1 MADILID
8 LAQRETKNLS
18 VKFANLVVNKAR
30 GKTRLLERTHRFA
43 GFRVLKAPDVPSVLI
58 ELGFLTNRNDEK
70 QLVSASWRRK
80 VAGAL
85 VDSIDSFFSDGKLAS
100 AGP

>member
-1 MADILID
+1 MIWRNAK
-8 LAQRETKNLS
+8 QKS
-18 VKFANLVVNKAR
+18 VGEIANLVVNKAR

-43 GFRVLKAPDVPSVLI
+43 GFRVRSADVPSVLI

-85 VDSIDSFFSDGKLAS
+85 VDSIDSFFPAENSPQPARKA
-100 AGP
+100 